1 MREREREREKKHWP
15 VYRRTRERWRE
26 ATIFFGLLLQVDWA
40 IGTCLGI
47 SVTPMLDCRMAPW
60 PKQQT
65 AVAMRQMGDELDGPQ
80 RGSQSV
86 KREDMCSRI
95 HTCWINAVDH
105 T

>member
-1 MREREREREKKHWP
+1 MERSDHLFWLVVAGSRSHSLARGC
-15 VYRRTRERWRE
+15 RRDR
-26 ATIFFGLLLQVDWA
+26 A

-47 SVTPMLDCRMAPW
+47 SVTPRLDCRMAPW

-86 KREDMCSRI
+86 EREDMWQNPHLLDQCS
-95 HTCWINAVDH
+95 
-105 T
+105 